1 MKKIILIHAHKD
13 LFQLNQL
20 IDALISPNQIIYVNI
35 DLKSKIDLGQ
45 INTSAKLIK
54 KRNKIYWSDFTQV
67 EAILNS
73 LLEIENDNVDY
84 GHIAIISA
92 QDYPIVSNVNIF
104 EGLVQGKE
112 YLNYALIAKHAW
124 DCEDRFL
131 YYHFRKNKYFM
142 KLSAYLIKVMKMID
156 WKRKMMPNYLPYGGS
171 SWWMITKPCV
181 EYILLYLKNNPNY
194 TRFFRRVA
202 CADEMFFHTLILN
215 SPFKDHVINTNFHYI
230 DWTNCVASP
239 NILLEKDFEKII
251 ASDKLFCR
259 KVSLPESNKL
269 IEKLNIYR
277 KII

>member
-1 MKKIILIHAHKD
+1 MKNIILIHAHKD

-20 IDALISPNQIIYVNI
+20 IDALTSQNHIIYVNI

-73 LLEIENDNVDY
+73 LLEIEKDNVEY

-92 QDYPIVSNVNIF
+92 QDYPIVSNAKIF
-104 EGLVQGKE
+104 EKIEPGKE

-124 DCEDRFL
+124 DCEDRFQ

-142 KLSAYLIKVMKMID
+142 KLSAYLIKVMKMIG
-156 WKRKMMPNYLPYGGS
+156 WKRKMMPHYLPYGGS
-171 SWWMITKPCV
+171 SWWMITKSCV
-181 EYILLYLKNNPNY
+181 AYILQHVKNNPQY
-194 TRFFRRVA
+194 THFFRRVA
-202 CADEMFFHTLILN
+202 CADELFFHTLILN
-215 SPFKDHVINTNFHYI
+215 SSFKENVINTSFHYI

-239 NILLEKDFEKII
+239 NILLEKDFEKIM

-259 KVSLPESNKL
+259 KVSLPESNQL
-269 IEKLNIYR
+269 IEKLDHYR
-277 KII
+277 KAI